1 MKRAPF
7 LGAAGAA
14 ILAGCGGSHAMR
26 ALPGVAPLSLSH
38 GSKPQA
44 GHLEPAA
51 ADPIPASVLQNP
63 IIGEARRFDGAVA
76 PPGWM
81 LAQGQSLDPAQ
92 NPRLYSIIGLIG
104 GGDGRK
110 VFKLPAPGFGVII
123 AVAGMYPTS
132 PSMLALSVRRTS
144 AVASLGPNA
153 RLPLPATPKPPSEQ
167 VLAARRLMSAGP
179 RVGRSAPV
187 PLSRETVERIRQ
199 VTADARTGA
208 FADLTA
214 ENRARLNDAVQAAV
228 SGRVSIA
235 WAVNAM
241 SAVLSAGEADALE
254 RADDALIRSFNDRW
268 QGEPG
273 QDSRLAA
280 ASFLISVAITRD
292 QARAMYSRERAM
304 GR

>member
-1 MKRAPF
+1 
-7 LGAAGAA
+7 
-14 ILAGCGGSHAMR
+14 
-26 ALPGVAPLSLSH
+26 VA
-38 GSKPQA
+38 
-44 GHLEPAA
+44 EPISAT
-51 ADPIPASVLQNP
+51 VLQNP
-63 IIGEARRFDGAVA
+63 IIGEARRFDGSAA

-92 NPRLYSIIGLIG
+92 NPRLYSILGLSG

-110 VFKLPAPGFGVII
+110 VFKLPSPGFGVIV

-132 PSMLALSVRRTS
+132 PSMLALSARRTS

-153 RLPLPATPKPPSEQ
+153 RLPLPTMPKPPSEQ
-167 VLAARRLMSAGP
+167 VLAARRLLSAGP
-179 RVGRSAPV
+179 RIGRPSPV

-199 VTADARTGA
+199 VTADARTEA
-208 FADLTA
+208 FAVLSA
-214 ENRARLNDAVQAAV
+214 ENRARLDDAVQVAV
-228 SGRVSIA
+228 TGRASVA

-241 SAVLSAGEADALE
+241 SAVLSAGEADALV

-268 QGEPG
+268 RGEPG